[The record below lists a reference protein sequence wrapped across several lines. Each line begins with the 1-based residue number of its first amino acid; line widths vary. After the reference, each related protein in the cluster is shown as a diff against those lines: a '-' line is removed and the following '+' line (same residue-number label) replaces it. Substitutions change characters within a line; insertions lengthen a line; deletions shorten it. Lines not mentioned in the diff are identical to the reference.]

1 MTTIITGGKMSAVKL
16 NFALHEAQQE
26 IYNHPARFKVAAC
39 GRRFGKTWLALIMC
53 IVEGLREKG
62 RYGDPIPSHSEVVY
76 IGVTLEQARRNAW
89 KMLKTLAGPVIGVD
103 KTGRKLIHENNST
116 VQLVNGVTI
125 RLLGMDTPDAA
136 RGMDLRFAVLD
147 EYAQMPEEVFP
158 EIIRPALMVS
168 GGGSLFIGT
177 PKGRNHFF
185 EIFYSAMKGEL
196 GDEWKAFNFSSARN
210 TCIRPEEL
218 ASTIEDITRGSSFL
232 RKQEID
238 ANFLEPSGD
247 ILKPGNFIRHDEEP
261 RDGEWKITVDLA
273 GFVKS
278 GTSGR
283 DLKVKDYHAIAITK
297 VYPVDQSAS
306 SRYMAY
312 GWWIKDIQYGKWDV
326 RTTAQK
332 IVQALRDHP
341 GAELGIE
348 QGAYKDH
355 IEGYLEQYAHEYSVP
370 LQVTEL
376 KHRNNNK
383 QDRIRW
389 ALDGRSSKGRIL
401 YASGEWNEEFL
412 DEVGNF
418 PSPRVHDDLI
428 DAVAYVDQLSES
440 THYDIE
446 YVNSI
451 CAEPLDVI
459 SGY

>member
-1 MTTIITGGKMSAVKL
+1 MSAVKL
-16 NFALHEAQQE
+16 NFALHEAQQT

-39 GRRFGKTWLALIMC
+39 GRRFGKTWLALVMC
-53 IVEGLREKG
+53 VVEALKEKG
-62 RYGDPIPSHSEVVY
+62 RYGDPIPKHSEVVY

-89 KMLKTLAGPVIGVD
+89 KMLKQLAGPVIGTD
-103 KTGRKLIHENNST
+103 KNGRKLIHENNST
-116 VQLVNGVTI
+116 VTLVNGVTI

-168 GGGSLFIGT
+168 GGGALFIGT

-185 EIFYSAMKGEL
+185 EIFYAAKNGEL
-196 GDEWKAFNFSSARN
+196 GDDWTAFNYSSARN
-210 TCIRPEEL
+210 TTIRAEEL
-218 ASTIEDITRGSSFL
+218 ASTIEDITRGSDYL

-238 ANFLEPSGD
+238 ASFLEPTGD
-247 ILKPGNFIRHDEEP
+247 ILKPENFKFRQDEP
-261 RDGEWKITVDLA
+261 KDGEWKISVDLA
-273 GFVKS
+273 GFVRA

-297 VYPVDQSAS
+297 VHPVDESAT

-312 GWWIKDIQYGKWDV
+312 GWWVKDIKYGKWDV
-326 RTTAQK
+326 RYTAQQ
-332 IVQALRDHP
+332 IILALRDHP

-348 QGAYKDH
+348 SGAYRDH
-355 IEGYLEQYAHEYSVP
+355 IQGYLEEYALEYGVP

-376 KHRNNNK
+376 KHRNTAK

-389 ALDGRSSKGRIL
+389 ALDGRSTKGRITL
-401 YASGEWNEEFL
+401 KPGEWNNEFL

-440 THYDIE
+440 THYNLD
-446 YVNSI
+446 YVNQIGADMPDEMVGS
-451 CAEPLDVI
+451 
-459 SGY
+459 Y

>member
-1 MTTIITGGKMSAVKL
+1 
-16 NFALHEAQQE
+16 
-26 IYNHPARFKVAAC
+26 
-39 GRRFGKTWLALIMC
+39 MC
-53 IVEGLREKG
+53 VVEGLREVG
-62 RYGDPIPSHSEVVY
+62 RYGDPIPAHSEVVY

-103 KTGRKLIHENNST
+103 KNGRKLVHENNST
-116 VQLVNGVTI
+116 VTLVNGVTI

-168 GGGSLFIGT
+168 GGGALFIGT

-185 EIFYSAMKGEL
+185 EIFYEAKKGER
-196 GDEWKAFNFSSARN
+196 GKDWEAFNYSSARN
-210 TCIRPEEL
+210 TTIHAEEL

-232 RKQEID
+232 QKQEID
-238 ANFLEPSGD
+238 ASFLEPSGD
-247 ILKPGNFIRHDEEP
+247 ILKPSNFLPLDEEP

-273 GFVKS
+273 GFVKA

-283 DLKVKDYHAIAITK
+283 DLKVKDFHAIAITK
-297 VYPVDQSAS
+297 VFPVDQSAS

-312 GWWIKDIQYGKWDV
+312 GWWIKDIIYGKWDV

-332 IVQALRDHP
+332 IIQALRDHP
-341 GAELGIE
+341 GAELGVE
-348 QGAYKDH
+348 AGAYKDH
-355 IEGYLEQYAHEYSVP
+355 IQGYLEEYALEYGVP

-376 KHRNNNK
+376 KHRNTAK

-389 ALDGRSSKGRIL
+389 ALDGRSSKGRIF
-401 YASGEWNEEFL
+401 YKHGQWNEEFF

-440 THYDIE
+440 THYNIE
-446 YVNSI
+446 YVNSLG
-451 CAEPLDVI
+451 AEMAPELV
-459 SGY
+459 GNY